1 MKKPNIKY
9 DEISDTL
16 TISFEPNVLAT
27 GVELTDHILLRLHK
41 SDRTAVSLTFFDYS
55 IIAQPTDVGIH
66 HFPLTGL
73 AKLSDELREI
83 VIEILQSKPVSQYIY
98 LSAYT
103 PSITEIIPII
113 SLQAIPVLSNV
124 A

>member
-27 GVELTDHILLRLHK
+27 GVELTEHILLRLNK
-41 SDRTAVSLTFFDYS
+41 SDRTAVSLAFFDYS
-55 IIAQPTDVGIH
+55 VIAQTTDVGIH

-73 AKLSDELREI
+73 SKLSDELRDI

-113 SLQAIPVLSNV
+113 SLQAIPFLSNV

>member
-27 GVELTDHILLRLHK
+27 GVELTEHILLRLHK
-41 SDRTAVSLTFFDYS
+41 SDRTAVSLAFFDYS
-55 IIAQPTDVGIH
+55 VIAQTTDVGIH

-73 AKLSDELREI
+73 SKLSDELRDI

-113 SLQAIPVLSNV
+113 SLQAIPFLSNV

>member
-1 MKKPNIKY
+1 
-9 DEISDTL
+9 
-16 TISFEPNVLAT
+16 LAT
-27 GVELTDHILLRLHK
+27 GVELTEHILLRLNK
-41 SDRTAVSLTFFDYS
+41 SDRTAVSLAFFDYS
-55 IIAQPTDVGIH
+55 VIAQTTDVGIH

-73 AKLSDELREI
+73 SKLSDELRDI

-113 SLQAIPVLSNV
+113 SLQAIPFLSNV

>member
-9 DEISDTL
+9 DEVSDTL
-16 TISFEPNVLAT
+16 TISFKPNVLAT
-27 GVELTDHILLRLHK
+27 GIELTEHILLRLHK
-41 SDRTAVSLTFFDYS
+41 SDRTAISLTFFDYS
-55 IIAQPTDVGIH
+55 IIAQTTDVGMH

-73 AKLSDELREI
+73 AKLSDDLREM
-83 VIEILQSKPVSQYIY
+83 VIEILQGEPVSQFIH

>member
-27 GVELTDHILLRLHK
+27 GVELTEHILLRLNK
-41 SDRTAVSLTFFDYS
+41 SDRTAISLAFFDYS
-55 IIAQPTDVGIH
+55 IIAQTTDVGMH

-83 VIEILQSKPVSQYIY
+83 VIEILQSEPVSQYIY
-98 LSAYT
+98 LSAYK

-113 SLQAIPVLSNV
+113 SLQAVPVLSNV

>member
-16 TISFEPNVLAT
+16 TISFESNVLAT
-27 GVELTDHILLRLHK
+27 GVELTEHILLRLNK
-41 SDRTAVSLTFFDYS
+41 SDRTAVSLAFFDYS
-55 IIAQPTDVGIH
+55 VIAQTTDVGIH

-73 AKLSDELREI
+73 SKLSDELRDI

-113 SLQAIPVLSNV
+113 SLQAIPFLSNV

>member
-1 MKKPNIKY
+1 MKKPHIKY

-27 GVELTDHILLRLHK
+27 GVELTEHILLRLNK
-41 SDRTAVSLTFFDYS
+41 SDRTAISLTFFDYS
-55 IIAQPTDVGIH
+55 IIAQTTDVGMH

-113 SLQAIPVLSNV
+113 SLQAIPFLSNV

>member
-16 TISFEPNVLAT
+16 TISFESNVLAT
-27 GVELTDHILLRLHK
+27 GVELTEHILLRLNK
-41 SDRTAVSLTFFDYS
+41 SDRTAVSLAFFDYS
-55 IIAQPTDVGIH
+55 VIAQTTDVGIH

-73 AKLSDELREI
+73 SKLSDELRDI

>member
-27 GVELTDHILLRLHK
+27 GVELTEHILLRLHK
-41 SDRTAVSLTFFDYS
+41 SDRMAVSLAFFDYS
-55 IIAQPTDVGIH
+55 IIAQPTDVGMH

-73 AKLSDELREI
+73 AKLSDELSEI
-83 VIEILQSKPVSQYIY
+83 VIEILQSEPVSQYIY

>member
-9 DEISDTL
+9 DEVSDTL
-16 TISFEPNVLAT
+16 TISFKPNALAT
-27 GVELTDHILLRLHK
+27 GIELTEHILLRLHK
-41 SDRTAVSLTFFDYS
+41 SDRTAISLTFFDYS
-55 IIAQPTDVGIH
+55 IIAQTTDVGIH

-73 AKLSDELREI
+73 AKLSDDLREM
-83 VIEILQSKPVSQYIY
+83 VIEILQREPVSQFIH

>member
-9 DEISDTL
+9 DEVSDTL
-16 TISFEPNVLAT
+16 TISFNPNVLAT
-27 GVELTDHILLRLHK
+27 GVELTEHILLRLHK
-41 SDRTAVSLTFFDYS
+41 SDRTAISLTFFDYS
-55 IIAQPTDVGIH
+55 IIAQTTDVGIH

-73 AKLSDELREI
+73 AKLSDDLREM
-83 VIEILQSKPVSQYIY
+83 VIAILQSEPVSQFIH

-113 SLQAIPVLSNV
+113 SLKAIPVLSNV

>member
-9 DEISDTL
+9 DEVSDTL
-16 TISFEPNVLAT
+16 TISFKPNVLAT
-27 GVELTDHILLRLHK
+27 GVELTEHILLRLHK
-41 SDRTAVSLTFFDYS
+41 SDRTAISLTFFDYS
-55 IIAQPTDVGIH
+55 IIAQTTDVGIH

-73 AKLSDELREI
+73 AKLSDDLREM
-83 VIEILQSKPVSQYIY
+83 VLEILQSEPVSQFIH

-113 SLQAIPVLSNV
+113 SLRAIPVLSNV

>member
-16 TISFEPNVLAT
+16 TISFEPNVMAT

-41 SDRTAVSLTFFDYS
+41 SDRTAISLAFFDYS
-55 IIAQPTDVGIH
+55 IIAQTTDVGMH

-73 AKLSDELREI
+73 TKLSNELRDI
-83 VIEILQSKPVSQYIY
+83 VIEILQSEPVSQFIH

>member
-27 GVELTDHILLRLHK
+27 GVELTEHILLRLHK
-41 SDRTAVSLTFFDYS
+41 SDRMAVSLAFFDYS
-55 IIAQPTDVGIH
+55 IIAQPTDVGMH

>member
-1 MKKPNIKY
+1 
-9 DEISDTL
+9 
-16 TISFEPNVLAT
+16 
-27 GVELTDHILLRLHK
+27 
-41 SDRTAVSLTFFDYS
+41 
-55 IIAQPTDVGIH
+55 
-66 HFPLTGL
+66 
-73 AKLSDELREI
+73 LREM
-83 VIEILQSKPVSQYIY
+83 VIEILQSEPVWQFII

>member
-16 TISFEPNVLAT
+16 TISFEPTVLAT
-27 GVELTDHILLRLHK
+27 GVELTEHILLRLNK
-41 SDRTAVSLTFFDYS
+41 SDRTAVSLAFFDYS
-55 IIAQPTDVGIH
+55 VIAQTTDVGIH

-73 AKLSDELREI
+73 SKLSDELRDI

-113 SLQAIPVLSNV
+113 SLQAIPFLSNV

>member
-27 GVELTDHILLRLHK
+27 GVELTEHILLRLNK
-41 SDRTAVSLTFFDYS
+41 SDRTAVSLAFFDYS
-55 IIAQPTDVGIH
+55 VIAQTTDVGIH

-73 AKLSDELREI
+73 SKLSDELRDI

>member
-9 DEISDTL
+9 DEVSDTL
-16 TISFEPNVLAT
+16 TISFKPNVLAT
-27 GVELTDHILLRLHK
+27 GVELTEHILLRLHK
-41 SDRTAVSLTFFDYS
+41 SDRTAISLTFFDYS
-55 IIAQPTDVGIH
+55 IIAQTTDVGMH

-73 AKLSDELREI
+73 AKLSDELREM
-83 VIEILQSKPVSQYIY
+83 VIEILQSEPVSQFIH

>member
-16 TISFEPNVLAT
+16 TIAFEPNVLAT
-27 GVELTDHILLRLHK
+27 GVELTEHILLRLHK
-41 SDRTAVSLTFFDYS
+41 SDRTAISLTFFDYS
-55 IIAQPTDVGIH
+55 IIAQTTDVGMH

-83 VIEILQSKPVSQYIY
+83 VIEILQSEPVSQFIH

-113 SLQAIPVLSNV
+113 SLQAIHVLSN
-124 A
+124 AA